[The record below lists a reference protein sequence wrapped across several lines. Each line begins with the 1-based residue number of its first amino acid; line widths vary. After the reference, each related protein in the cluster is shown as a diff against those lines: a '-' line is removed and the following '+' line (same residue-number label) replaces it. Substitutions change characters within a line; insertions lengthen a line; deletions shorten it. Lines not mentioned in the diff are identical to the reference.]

1 MPRLLRRIL
10 IFFGIMAGV
19 LLLLSIVLTYT
30 YRQDAARQA
39 KQYLEKI
46 LASRLTFASAR
57 LNYISKPGEL
67 TLSLREVQLRTPEG
81 TIWLKA
87 AQLRF
92 GIQLYPLLRGQ
103 YVLNTCYLEEAEI
116 NLEIDA
122 QGKNNFDQLHPDFAA
137 VVGLKFKNQLQGLT
151 FKNVRFRYQN
161 QVSQENYSVLISTLK
176 AEAPNRD
183 WAKSSQWEA
192 QLTDIILESAKKIYW
207 QEKKASFKATLAY
220 EAQRRSIR
228 ISPATFRLKET
239 DFDLAGQ
246 YRLQSFEVHEIA
258 LRFGGKDQDL
268 GPLLALLPEYY
279 YREGQAFQVYGPLR
293 FQGRW
298 EGLWTR
304 RQLPNF
310 SLDFEAQNI
319 SLNSRHNVRRSIE
332 QLSFRGNFNNGE
344 QNGLRTASLRIENL
358 QGILAQRRFK
368 ADFYLTNLQ
377 NPYLAFN
384 LEAGIDLAYLHEFY
398 PLRVFK
404 KIKGLLGIKLNF
416 DGEWQELMTD
426 KSPEEKKITAL
437 GQIELAEV
445 SAQAIEG
452 GLDFENLS
460 ARLSL
465 LNNTSTI
472 QNLSGQAGNSDFQI
486 QGQFQNLLA
495 YFIFPQQILKLSGDL
510 QARRIDLDALL
521 QKNRPEPA
529 LSNPADPGSAYYFQ
543 LPEDWETHLN
553 CQVDSLRFRKFV
565 ATKLRGNLVLK
576 EKVLRTGNLSF
587 NSAEGDWSLLA
598 ILNAQKDDFVRLD
611 GRVLLQNAAVN
622 QVLTSFENFSQT
634 FVEAQNLKGL
644 LQADVKFG
652 FVFDRFLRLLG
663 PTLVA
668 DIDCKVQNGQW
679 QNWVLL
685 QDVARK
691 IQADELRNLAFEE
704 MRNILQIR
712 NQTLFIAE
720 TEIKGKRPLLSL
732 IGRTTY
738 DKGLDYTLKIPLR
751 QALANPKASLVRI
764 GPEEVVYF
772 LSVKGKP
779 QSFRVSFAEVP
790 EQISLEDYWEREKK
804 AYLNLFRKTSLDES
818 PLFLPDTVRIS
829 Y

>member
-1 MPRLLRRIL
+1 
-10 IFFGIMAGV
+10 MAGV

-30 YRQDAARQA
+30 YRQDASRQA
-39 KQYLEKI
+39 QQYLEKI
-46 LASRLTFASAR
+46 LDSKLTFTSVR

-67 TLSLREVQLRTPEG
+67 TLTLYDVHLRAPQGED
-81 TIWLKA
+81 WLKA
-87 AQLRF
+87 ARLHF
-92 GIQLYPLLRGQ
+92 GIQLYPLFRGK
-103 YVLNTCYLEEAEI
+103 YVLAKCYLENAEI
-116 NLEIDA
+116 SLNIDS
-122 QGKNNFDQLHPDFAA
+122 QGKSNFDQLSLLFQADARF
-137 VVGLKFKNQLQGLT
+137 KFKNQLQALYL
-151 FKNVRFRYQN
+151 KDVKLLYQN
-161 QVSQENYSVLISTLK
+161 QLTQEKNTALINSLSAK
-176 AEAPNRD
+176 ALSGE
-183 WAKSSQWEA
+183 WAKGSKWEA
-192 QLTDIILESAKKIYW
+192 QLEDIQLQAAQKTYW
-207 QEKKASFKATLAY
+207 QEKKASFQATLAL
-220 EAQRRSIR
+220 ETRTGRIR
-228 ISPATFRLKET
+228 VSPASFRLKET
-239 DFDLAGQ
+239 DFDLTGE
-246 YRLQSFEVHEIA
+246 YRLQSPGVHQVN
-258 LRFGGKDQDL
+258 LRFGGKNQDL

-279 YREGQAFQVYGPLR
+279 YREGQAFQVFGPLR

-304 RQLPNF
+304 RQSPNF

-319 SLNSRHNVRRSIE
+319 SLSSRHNVRRSIE

-398 PLRVFK
+398 PLRAFK
-404 KIKGLLGIKLNF
+404 KINGLLGVKLNF
-416 DGEWQELMTD
+416 DGEWQELMAD
-426 KSPEEKKITAL
+426 KSPDEKKITAI
-437 GQIELAEV
+437 GQLELAEV
-445 SAQAIEG
+445 SAQPQAG
-452 GLDFENLS
+452 GLDFEKLS
-460 ARLSL
+460 ARLGL
-465 LNNTSTI
+465 LNNVSTI
-472 QNLSGQAGNSDFQI
+472 QSLSGQVGRSDFQI

-495 YFIFPQQILKLSGDL
+495 YFIFPQQTLWLSGDL
-510 QARRIDLDALL
+510 QAQQIDLEALL

-543 LPEDWETHLN
+543 LPENWEAHLN
-553 CQVDSLRFRKFV
+553 CRVDSLRFRKFV
-565 ATKLRGNLVLK
+565 ATKLRGNLTLK

-587 NSAEGDWSLLA
+587 HNAEGNWSLLA
-598 ILNAQKDDFVRLD
+598 ILNAQKEDFIRLD
-611 GRVLLQNAAVN
+611 GRVVLQNAAVG
-622 QVLTSFENFSQT
+622 QVLTNFENFSQT
-634 FVEAQNLKGL
+634 FVKAQNIRGL

-652 FVFDRFLRLLG
+652 FVFDRHLRLKG

-685 QDVARK
+685 QDIARK
-691 IQADELRNLAFEE
+691 IQADELRNLAFQE

-712 NQTLFIAE
+712 NQTLFIVE
-720 TEIKGKRPLLSL
+720 TEIKGTKPLLSL
-732 IGRTTY
+732 VGRTTY

-751 QALANPKASLVRI
+751 QALANPKASLVRV
-764 GPEEVVYF
+764 GPEEVIYF

-790 EQISLEDYWEREKK
+790 AQISLEDYWEREKK
-804 AYLNLFRKTSLDES
+804 TYMNLFRKTSLDES
-818 PLFLPDTVRIS
+818 SLFLPDTVRIS